1 MIKWKGTT
9 QRRKSS
15 EGMPL
20 NSYNEEDDSR
30 QARARRHDDLGP
42 IRKGVRLAA
51 GMVRRAV
58 IVLLKVDRRAEK

>member
-1 MIKWKGTT
+1 
-9 QRRKSS
+9 
-15 EGMPL
+15 MPL